1 MNTKKNNRIFLTIIA
16 FSIIFSVVSC
26 SPESDSTISREK
38 LADVLTDLYLAD
50 GVVESGSAEALIP
63 KADSYAYIYSKHGIT
78 KEQFAATI
86 SNYMEEPKDFVNL
99 NKEVTARLKAVS
111 DQISPNILSYG
122 LNVHNLWNQ
131 KTTWSLP
138 EDGSTTAIPFKIDPV
153 GQGVYTFTAVVRVFP
168 DDQSLNPKMTCK
180 ISYADNTSDIKSVEI
195 EKNGVAVEKTIALVT
210 NPTKQVVSISGWIL
224 DYSEDPKP
232 RHAIVNN
239 ISIKFKK

>member
-1 MNTKKNNRIFLTIIA
+1 MNTIKSFKILLSLILSSTF
-16 FSIIFSVVSC
+16 FIFSC
-26 SPESDSTISREK
+26 SSENGDSLSK
-38 LADVLTDLYLAD
+38 DKFADVLTDLYLAD
-50 GVVESGSAEALIP
+50 GMVESGGAEALIK
-63 KADSYAYIYSKHGIT
+63 KADVYAYIYSKHGIS
-78 KEQFAATI
+78 KEQFSTTV
-86 SNYMEEPKDFVNL
+86 SNYMEDTEGFVNL
-99 NKEVTARLKAVS
+99 NKEVTARLKAIS
-111 DQISPNILSYG
+111 DQVSPNTLSYG

-180 ISYADNTSDIKSVEI
+180 ITYADNTSDIKSVEI